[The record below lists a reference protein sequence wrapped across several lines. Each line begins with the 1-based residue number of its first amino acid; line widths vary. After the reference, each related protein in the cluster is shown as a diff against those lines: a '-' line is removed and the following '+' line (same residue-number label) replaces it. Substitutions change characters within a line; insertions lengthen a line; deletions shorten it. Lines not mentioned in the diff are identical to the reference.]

1 MRFCKRGNIIH
12 DCIQY
17 NNFNLKKIPST
28 NCQKVY
34 ILNVLATF
42 NDLSSWAFFN
52 QTCIAKDQRSYPKF
66 KQSIQVG

>member
-1 MRFCKRGNIIH
+1 MRFYKRGNIIH

-34 ILNVLATF
+34 ILNVLAHV
-42 NDLSSWAFFN
+42 
-52 QTCIAKDQRSYPKF
+52 Q
-66 KQSIQVG
+66 